1 MNINANFGARAAVH
15 AARLDW
21 TPSPIPGV
29 DRRMLDR
36 VGDEIA
42 RATSIVRYA
51 PHSHFSS
58 HTHGSGE
65 EFLVL
70 DGVFQDESMATILQA
85 RMSATHRPAATR
97 RALNRD
103 VPSSLSSGSST
114 QTIGYRCALI
124 PPPFL
129 SCRQPTSL
137 ASNLPC
143 CMRARGNLFSW
154 NAGRPTS
161 ASRCPF
167 PRGSNCSSWTAALSR
182 AGRSSPRSLGS
193 DCRPVRGCKPLRD
206 GAAAKSGS
214 NQVTSHTNRGCH
226 PPPEHRETASRL
238 YASTAP
244 AT

>member
-70 DGVFQDESMATILQA
+70 DGIFQDEHGDYPAGTYVRNPPTSSHTPSSEPGCTIFVKLWQFDPDDRIQMRTDTSALSFMPAADLSGVEFALLYESAWELVLLERWTPDISISVPVPAGIELLVLDGSFIEGGEEFTPLSWLRLPAGARLQA
-85 RMSATHRPAATR
+85 T
-97 RALNRD
+97 
-103 VPSSLSSGSST
+103 
-114 QTIGYRCALI
+114 
-124 PPPFL
+124 
-129 SCRQPTSL
+129 
-137 ASNLPC
+137 
-143 CMRARGNLFSW
+143 
-154 NAGRPTS
+154 
-161 ASRCPF
+161 
-167 PRGSNCSSWTAALSR
+167 
-182 AGRSSPRSLGS
+182 AGRS
-193 DCRPVRGCKPLRD
+193 GCKVWV
-206 GAAAKSGS
+206 KSGHLAH
-214 NQVTSHTNRGCH
+214 Q
-226 PPPEHRETASRL
+226 PRL
-238 YASTAP
+238 PSAA
-244 AT
+244 

>member
-70 DGVFQDESMATILQA
+70 DGVFQDEHGDYPAGTYVRNPPTSSHTPSSEPGCTIFVKLWQFDPDDRIQMRTDTSALSFMPAADLSGVEFALLYESAWELVLLERWTPDISISVPVPAGIELLVLDGSFIEGGEEFTPLSWLRLPAGARLQA
-85 RMSATHRPAATR
+85 T
-97 RALNRD
+97 
-103 VPSSLSSGSST
+103 
-114 QTIGYRCALI
+114 
-124 PPPFL
+124 
-129 SCRQPTSL
+129 
-137 ASNLPC
+137 
-143 CMRARGNLFSW
+143 
-154 NAGRPTS
+154 
-161 ASRCPF
+161 
-167 PRGSNCSSWTAALSR
+167 
-182 AGRSSPRSLGS
+182 AGRS
-193 DCRPVRGCKPLRD
+193 GCKVWV
-206 GAAAKSGS
+206 KSGHLAH
-214 NQVTSHTNRGCH
+214 Q
-226 PPPEHRETASRL
+226 PRL
-238 YASTAP
+238 PSAA
-244 AT
+244 